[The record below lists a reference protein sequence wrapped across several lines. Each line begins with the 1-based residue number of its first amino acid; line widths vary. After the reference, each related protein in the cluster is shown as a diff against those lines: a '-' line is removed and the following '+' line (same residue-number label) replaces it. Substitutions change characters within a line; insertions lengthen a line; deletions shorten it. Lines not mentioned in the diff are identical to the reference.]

1 MVPALVLTA
10 GLATRLRPLSLV
22 RAKAA
27 VPMAGTPLVH
37 RILRWLS
44 AGGVTDAV
52 LNLHHLPHTITT
64 LVGDGSQL
72 GLRVRYSWEHPVLG
86 SAGGPKRALPLLQN
100 PAPRTPHSAHG
111 TQHPEPST
119 PNTNSEHEP
128 GTWNLEPGTF
138 LIVNGDTLTDLAI
151 PALLADHRAS
161 GALVTMAVTPN
172 EEPDRYGGVA
182 VDGDG
187 TVTGFVRR
195 GSRESS
201 WHFVGVQA
209 ARPEA
214 FDGVPDDT
222 PYETVARLYPDLIAA
237 RPGAVRAHRTR
248 AEFLD
253 VGTPGDYLASALRL
267 AGRETGA
274 RTAGTGTRVAPSARV
289 ERSVLWDDVDVEDGA
304 FLRECVVADGVR
316 VPAGTSWHGVTIRRA
331 GDELAPGERRVED
344 LAIASL

>member
-27 VPMAGTPLVH
+27 VPMAGPPLVH

-44 AGGVTDAV
+44 DGGVTDAV
-52 LNLHHLPHTITT
+52 LNLHHLPQTITT
-64 LVGDGSQL
+64 LVGDGSHL
-72 GLRVRYSWEHPVLG
+72 GMRVRYSWEHPVLG

-100 PAPRTPHSAHG
+100 PEPR
-111 TQHPEPST
+111 
-119 PNTNSEHEP
+119 
-128 GTWNLEPGTF
+128 TF

-151 PALLADHRAS
+151 PALLADHGAS
-161 GALVTMAVTPN
+161 GAFVTMAAIPN

-182 VDGDG
+182 VSDDGA
-187 TVTGFVRR
+187 VTGIVRR
-195 GSRESS
+195 GSREPS

-209 ARPEA
+209 AEPEA
-214 FDGVPDDT
+214 FADVPDDT
-222 PYETVARLYPDLIAA
+222 PYESVARLYLDLIAA
-237 RPGAVRAHRTR
+237 RPGAVRAHRTS

-267 AGRETGA
+267 AGREAGAGTTGA
-274 RTAGTGTRVAPSARV
+274 RVRVAPSARV
-289 ERSVLWDDVDVEDGA
+289 ERTILWDDVEVQDGA
-304 FLRECVVADGVR
+304 FLRECVVADGAR

-331 GDELAPGERRVED
+331 DGELAPGERRVED